1 MNRSVSFVFHSGSAK
16 TQREIKGLFLK
27 YLWIWFLIHVSHLG
41 AVWVTWWKRHICKF
55 REHLPASVLGR
66 LQWLSLLPLEKDAAP
81 NRPCWDQPTPAT
93 AHSDPDAAWPVAAEL
108 NPGHADTFLL
118 CYLYFYFS
126 PNSHV
131 SLKDIQGVACYQH
144 PPQGLWNPLS

>member
-1 MNRSVSFVFHSGSAK
+1 MNRSVSLVFHSGSAK
-16 TQREIKGLFLK
+16 TEGNKGTIFKVSVNLVFNPCFSLGCS
-27 YLWIWFLIHVSHLG
+27 VSHMVKKAHL
-41 AVWVTWWKRHICKF
+41 CKF
-55 REHLPASVLGR
+55 REHLPVSVLGR

-93 AHSDPDAAWPVAAEL
+93 AHSDPDAARPVAAEL